1 MSIQE
6 QVKQENVKHALYEYA
21 MNTAGNEKGRF
32 PKENMQEV
40 RRGVEPDVTRLSL
53 PSVTSAMDWGQG
65 DITIDVHHDTGKV
78 RVYEQEIDGEN
89 WSNSSLRLTGEKLL
103 SDVMKEH
110 EEKPQR
116 THQIV
121 KNIPKELETRYRA
134 FVEAKR
140 QEDEYNTDSMLRVMH
155 KEDKYTTLRK
165 TAIEQGV
172 MSESSIQ
179 RMEDK
184 VEQSFE
190 PLERLE
196 VKDKVMLP
204 KENPKESYK
213 QSYKEQVLEEIA
225 PSQEEERYKEQYKAE
240 VLAMLGI
247 DKGKSSDAKKQV
259 SKEEKKEAR
268 PEQQEEKYTK
278 SREERVK
285 EMKEFEKTHSYPEV
299 YRLKKEA
306 LQELKG
312 MNLTD
317 SQREKLVNIEKAL
330 DQEKQE
336 YDKNNKKESSQE
348 KEPKSQNKFA
358 QLFHR
363 FKGVQKN
370 EQPKEA
376 EMEHAR

>member
-21 MNTAGNEKGRF
+21 MNTAGREKERF
-32 PKENMQEV
+32 LKEDMHEV
-40 RRGVEPDVTRLSL
+40 ERGVEPGATRLSF
-53 PSVTSAMDWGQG
+53 PSITSEMNWGQG
-65 DITIDVHHDTGKV
+65 DVTVDIHHDSGIVKV
-78 RVYEQEIDGEN
+78 YVQDIDGED
-89 WSNSSLRLTGEKLL
+89 WGKSSLQFQGEKAF
-103 SDVMKEH
+103 SDVMKEQ

-140 QEDEYNTDSMLRVMH
+140 KEDEYNTDSMLKVMH
-155 KEDKYTTLRK
+155 TEDKYTTLRK

-172 MSESSIQ
+172 MGESSIQ
-179 RMEDK
+179 RMEYK

-190 PLERLE
+190 PLERLD
-196 VKDKVMLP
+196 VKDKGVLP
-204 KENPKESYK
+204 KENPKDSYK
-213 QSYKEQVLEEIA
+213 ESYKEQVLEVIA
-225 PSQEEERYKEQYKAE
+225 PSQEEERYKEQYRAE

-247 DKGKSSDAKKQV
+247 DKGKESDSKKQI
-259 SKEEKKEAR
+259 SKEMKKEDR
-268 PEQQEEKYTK
+268 SGQQEEKYTK

-317 SQREKLVNIEKAL
+317 SQREKLSSIEKAL

-336 YDKNNKKESSQE
+336 YDKNSKKESSQE
-348 KEPKSQNKFA
+348 KEPKNQNKFA

-363 FKGVQKN
+363 FKGVKKN

>member
-6 QVKQENVKHALYEYA
+6 QVKQEDVKYALYEYA
-21 MNTAGNEKGRF
+21 MKKAGKEKDRF

-40 RRGVEPDVTRLSL
+40 RRGVEPGVTRLSL
-53 PSVTSAMDWGQG
+53 PSVTSEMDWGQG
-65 DITIDVHHDTGKV
+65 DITIDVHHSTGKV

-89 WSNSSLRLTGEKLL
+89 WSKSTLRLTGEKAF

-110 EEKPQR
+110 GEKPQK

-140 QEDEYNTDSMLRVMH
+140 QEDEYNTDSVLRVMRT
-155 KEDKYTTLRK
+155 EDKYTTLRK

-172 MSESSIQ
+172 IAETSIQ
-179 RMEDK
+179 RMEYN

-190 PLERLE
+190 PLEPLKT
-196 VKDKVMLP
+196 KDKVMIP
-204 KENPKESYK
+204 KETPKDAYK
-213 QSYKEQVLEEIA
+213 ELYKEQVLEEIA
-225 PSQEEERYKEQYKAE
+225 PSQGEEQYKEQYKAE
-240 VLAMLGI
+240 VLEILGV
-247 DKGKSSDAKKQV
+247 DKEKSSDSKERV

-268 PEQQEEKYTK
+268 PGKQEETYFK

-299 YRLKKEA
+299 YRLKKET

-312 MNLTD
+312 LNLTD
-317 SQREKLVNIEKAL
+317 SQREKLTNLEKAL

-348 KEPKSQNKFA
+348 KEPKNQNKFA
-358 QLFHR
+358 QLFHQ
-363 FKGVQKN
+363 FKGVKKK
-370 EQPKEA
+370 EQPKET
-376 EMEHAR
+376 EMERS

>member
-6 QVKQENVKHALYEYA
+6 QVKQEDVKHTLYEYA
-21 MNTAGNEKGRF
+21 MSTDGKAKERF

-40 RRGVEPDVTRLSL
+40 RRGVEPGVTRFAI
-53 PSVTSAMDWGQG
+53 PSVTSEMDWGQG
-65 DITIDVHHDTGKV
+65 DITIDVHHGTGKV

-89 WSNSSLRLTGEKLL
+89 WSKSSLRLTGEKQL
-103 SDVMKEH
+103 SDVVKEH
-110 EEKPQR
+110 EEKPQK

-140 QEDEYNTDSMLRVMH
+140 QEDEYNTDSMMRVMRT
-155 KEDKYTTLRK
+155 EDKYTTLRK

-172 MSESSIQ
+172 IAETSIQ
-179 RMEDK
+179 RMEYK

-190 PLERLE
+190 PLEQLQT
-196 VKDKVMLP
+196 KDKVMVP
-204 KENPKESYK
+204 KENPKDSYK
-213 QSYKEQVLEEIA
+213 ESFKEQVLEEIA
-225 PSQEEERYKEQYKAE
+225 PSQEEEQYKDQYKAE
-240 VLAMLGI
+240 VLAILGI
-247 DKGKSSDAKKQV
+247 DKEKSSDSKEQV
-259 SKEEKKEAR
+259 LKEEKKEAR
-268 PEQQEEKYTK
+268 SGQQEETYTK

-312 MNLTD
+312 LNLTD
-317 SQREKLVNIEKAL
+317 SQREKLTNLEKAL

-336 YDKNNKKESSQE
+336 YDKKSNKESSQE
-348 KEPKSQNKFA
+348 KESQSENKFA
-358 QLFHR
+358 QIFHR
-363 FKGVQKN
+363 FKGVKKK
-370 EQPKEA
+370 EQPKET
-376 EMEHAR
+376 EMERS

>member
-6 QVKQENVKHALYEYA
+6 QVKQEDVKHALYEYA
-21 MNTAGNEKGRF
+21 MNKAGKEKDRF

-40 RRGVEPDVTRLSL
+40 RRGVEPGVTRLSL
-53 PSVTSAMDWGQG
+53 PSVTSEMDWGQG
-65 DITIDVHHDTGKV
+65 DITIDVHHSTGKV

-89 WSNSSLRLTGEKLL
+89 WSKSTLRLTGEKAF

-110 EEKPQR
+110 GEKPQK

-140 QEDEYNTDSMLRVMH
+140 QEDEYNTDSVLRVMRT
-155 KEDKYTTLRK
+155 EDKYTTLRK

-172 MSESSIQ
+172 IAETSIQ
-179 RMEDK
+179 RMEYN

-190 PLERLE
+190 PLEPLKT
-196 VKDKVMLP
+196 KDKVMILKETP
-204 KENPKESYK
+204 KDAYKEL
-213 QSYKEQVLEEIA
+213 YKEQVLEEIA
-225 PSQEEERYKEQYKAE
+225 PSQGEEQYKEQYKAE
-240 VLAMLGI
+240 VLEILGV
-247 DKGKSSDAKKQV
+247 DKEKSSDSKERV
-259 SKEEKKEAR
+259 SKEEKKEAC
-268 PEQQEEKYTK
+268 PGKQEETYFK

-299 YRLKKEA
+299 YRLKKET

-312 MNLTD
+312 LNLTD
-317 SQREKLVNIEKAL
+317 SQREKLTNLEKAL

-348 KEPKSQNKFA
+348 KEPKNQNKFA
-358 QLFHR
+358 QLFHQ
-363 FKGVQKN
+363 FKGVKKK
-370 EQPKEA
+370 EQPKET
-376 EMEHAR
+376 EMERS